1 MQKTHKNRLTR
12 RNFLACFTF
21 YIQVPNKARYSTLV
35 EKLLVHRKWDRLVI
49 YWHALIVEEI
59 SNVDVKC
66 VKVTAAQNVGKGHRD
81 KVSAVEVSR
90 RNTMQGLV
98 VVGPIVEQ
106 ISNVD
111 VQCFKVT
118 GVRNIGQG
126 QWIKLPTVSTSRK
139 STICRQGIE
148 KKHYAMFGRC
158 KPYTWGDI
166 KRRRKMCQIHCSAK
180 YRSRSPGQGTCRV
193 NTSRKST
200 MQGLMVLGHIFEEIS
215 SVDVNCVNVTGAQNI
230 GRVHRVKKLAESV
243 HRGQAL
249 SKVWWLYA
257 V

>member
-1 MQKTHKNRLTR
+1 MPAPFLPPEFADQSIPGPKLSSTFLRRWHPVSVQTWLHLLKTFYRVWIPLPRIYSEHQMMQKTHKHRLTL

-66 VKVTAAQNVGKGHRD
+66 VKVTAARNVGQGHRD
-81 KVSAVEVSR
+81 KVSVVEVSR
-90 RNTMQGLV
+90 RITMQGLV
-98 VVGPIVEQ
+98 VVGPLVEE

-126 QWIKLPTVSTSRK
+126 QW
-139 STICRQGIE
+139 
-148 KKHYAMFGRC
+148 
-158 KPYTWGDI
+158 
-166 KRRRKMCQIHCSAK
+166 
-180 YRSRSPGQGTCRV
+180 
-193 NTSRKST
+193 
-200 MQGLMVLGHIFEEIS
+200 S
-215 SVDVNCVNVTGAQNI
+215 SYLQ
-230 GRVHRVKKLAESV
+230 SV
-243 HRGQAL
+243 HRGKAL
-249 SKVWWLYA
+249 SAVKVSRRNTMQCW
-257 V
+257 